1 MKIIEIDLIPPED
14 IPESPYSLRNIA
26 ILVISFMIAVWL
38 IFLVLRMSSLKNDYA
53 QREAELTQKL
63 TAYKIQKEKIDRLQK
78 RKAELEKRYKLIT
91 DVLGQRITW
100 HDKLIAMHREMPEN
114 VWLSEVLLEMQEAE
128 KPQPETQTK
137 TSTPQVIKE
146 NVQPL
151 MVFQISG
158 YAIELPRVGEL
169 IANLDNSP
177 AFEKTSFQKIDK
189 TEINARSIISFDI
202 TTQVSGLQRNL
213 LSETSIGK

>member
-1 MKIIEIDLIPPED
+1 MKIIEIDLLPPED
-14 IPESPYSLRNIA
+14 IPESPYSFRNIA

-53 QREAELTQKL
+53 RREAELTQKL

-128 KPQPETQTK
+128 KSQTETQPK

-146 NVQPL
+146 KVQPL
-151 MVFQISG
+151 MVFNISG
-158 YAIELPRVGEL
+158 YAIELPRVAEL

-189 TEINARSIISFDI
+189 TEINARSVISFDI
-202 TTQVSGLQRNL
+202 TTQVSGLQRKL
-213 LSETSIGK
+213 LSETSLGK

>member
-1 MKIIEIDLIPPED
+1 MKIIEIDLLPPED

-38 IFLVLRMSSLKNDYA
+38 IFLALRMSSLKNEYA

-78 RKAELEKRYKLIT
+78 RKAELEKRYELIT

-100 HDKLIAMHREMPEN
+100 HDKLIAMHRQMPEN
-114 VWLSEVLLEMQEAE
+114 VWLSQVLLEIQEAE
-128 KPQPETQTK
+128 KSQTEIQTK

-146 NVQPL
+146 NVQLL
-151 MVFQISG
+151 MLFNISG

-177 AFEKTSFQKIDK
+177 SFEKTSFKKIDK
-189 TEINARSIISFDI
+189 TEINARSIISFNL
-202 TTQVSGLQRNL
+202 TTQVSGLQSKL
-213 LSETSIGK
+213 LSETSK